1 MTHARRIW
9 AVTLTVLG
17 AASIGLIVNSPTSG
31 GQTLTCLGADATV
44 NGDPDGD
51 GVVAG
56 TPEGD
61 VILGTEG
68 DDTIN
73 AGGGDDRICGLGGN
87 DTIKGEDGYDR
98 TDGGAGDD
106 NCDTERALRC
116 EQVTG
121 ADPKPAPKAPKGG
134 SSSSSTSST
143 R

>member
-9 AVTLTVLG
+9 AAALTVLG
-17 AASIGLIVNSPTSG
+17 VASIGLIINSPTSG
-31 GQTLTCLGADATV
+31 GQTVTCLGADATV
-44 NGDPDGD
+44 SGDADGD

-61 VILGTEG
+61 VIVGTEG
-68 DDTIN
+68 NDAIN
-73 AGGGDDRICGLGGN
+73 GAGGDDRICGLGGN

-98 TDGGAGDD
+98 VDGGAGED

-116 EQVTG
+116 ETVTG
-121 ADPKPAPKAPKGG
+121 ADPKPAPKPAPGG
-134 SSSSSTSST
+134 SSSSTSST